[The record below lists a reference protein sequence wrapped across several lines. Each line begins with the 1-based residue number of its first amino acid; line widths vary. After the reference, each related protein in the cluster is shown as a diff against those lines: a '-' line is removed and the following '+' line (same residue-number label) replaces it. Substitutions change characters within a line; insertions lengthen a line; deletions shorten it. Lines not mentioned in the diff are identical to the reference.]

1 MSLLVRPSTVELSVA
16 VPEGVAVTRLV
27 VGPGVHLR
35 EAVTG
40 LSRVLVKLD
49 VYGDVIVEQ
58 AGLPYSGGVAVYSVS
73 CHSYVWL
80 I

>member
-49 VYGDVIVEQ
+49 VYGDV
-58 AGLPYSGGVAVYSVS
+58 LLWSKLVYPTLV
-73 CHSYVWL
+73 VL
-80 I
+80 RFTV

>member
-16 VPEGVAVTRLV
+16 VPEGVVVTRLV

-49 VYGDVIVEQ
+49 VYGDV
-58 AGLPYSGGVAVYSVS
+58 LLWSKLVYPTLV
-73 CHSYVWL
+73 VL
-80 I
+80 RFTV